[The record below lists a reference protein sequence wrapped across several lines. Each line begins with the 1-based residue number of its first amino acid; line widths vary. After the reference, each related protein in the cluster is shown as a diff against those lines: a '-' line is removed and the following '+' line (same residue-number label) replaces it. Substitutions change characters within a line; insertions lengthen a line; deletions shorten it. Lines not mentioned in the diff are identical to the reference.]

1 MVGWQHRFNGHELGQ
16 TSGDGEEQGG
26 MACCSPWGL
35 EKLDRNI
42 ITNSLLNYKI
52 CLVTAK

>member
-1 MVGWQHRFNGHELGQ
+1 MGGWQHRFSGHELGR
-16 TSGDGEEQGG
+16 TSGDSEEQGG
-26 MACCSPWGL
+26 MACRSPWGL